1 MEPPTTTS
9 EIFTL
14 PFLLTIGIT
23 CVLVAATAVILYHK
37 ITRQSEKLD
46 AVMELSAVLAQ
57 EVRAHDMM
65 LKQCMGGRYSPNT
78 TEDIGQTAHGPESGS
93 SHLGHDGGNG
103 RSGLVYVSD
112 GPDGSD
118 SDSDSDSGSD
128 SGSDDNIELC
138 EIGDVHRIAESR
150 TLDAIIMNMASPFN
164 SSIIHEAELLESS
177 GEDSGDSGEDSD
189 DSGDSGDSGDDDE
202 EDEECDVSGKIEL
215 LDINISEEDLSNEN
229 ISSINDIDETSVEK
243 RVITLD
249 NITIC
254 NDGDAPIVEELVDAG
269 GEDTHKILVDLGDH
283 SVDYKKLN
291 ANELKRIAVDRG
303 VMDKGD
309 KKKKSELVELLS
321 SS

>member
-1 MEPPTTTS
+1 METPTPTS

-46 AVMELSAVLAQ
+46 AVMELSTVLAQ
-57 EVRAHDMM
+57 KVRAHDMM
-65 LKQCMGGRYSPNT
+65 LKQCMDGRYSPNT
-78 TEDIGQTAHGPESGS
+78 TEDIGQSAHGPESGS

-103 RSGLVYVSD
+103 GSGLVYVSD

-118 SDSDSDSGSD
+118 SDSDSDSD

-150 TLDAIIMNMASPFN
+150 TLDAIIMNMVSPFN
-164 SSIIHEAELLESS
+164 SSIIHETELLESS
-177 GEDSGDSGEDSD
+177 GEDSD
-189 DSGDSGDSGDDDE
+189 DSGDSGDDDE
-202 EDEECDVSGKIEL
+202 EDEEEDCDVSGKIEL
-215 LDINISEEDLSNEN
+215 LDINISEEDLGNEN

-249 NITIC
+249 NISIC

-291 ANELKRIAVDRG
+291 TNELKRIAVDRG